1 MASLPVYFEQRLV
14 GTVHVDRGG
23 PSFTYASGWIGLRGA
38 FPISLTMPLKSERF
52 SSDTFLPW
60 AANLLPESEQLRT
73 LGQLLGMA
81 RSDVI
86 GLLSAIGGDTAGA
99 LSFGQPGR
107 ASPVQWRPVGKG
119 EELERMIEDLPNKP
133 FLVGEEGVSMSLA
146 GVQSKVAVTVDCDGH
161 ICIPMN
167 GSPSTHILKPDS
179 PRLPGGIQ
187 NEAFCLTLAK
197 RMRIPTPEVTTG
209 RAGKRTYL
217 LVKRYDRTDF
227 GDRCRR
233 LHQEDYCQALGKP
246 PSAKYETN
254 QTGTRGPTLKEMF
267 DITRRHMP
275 PTEIVRLL
283 DMVILNVLACNSDAH
298 AKNYSIMIRA
308 GKASLAPIYDVMCGE
323 VWENVTK
330 NLALKIAGMSRGDQL
345 KRTHWQ
351 QFARECG
358 LNPKQ
363 VIDRVDA
370 LGRSAIAE
378 AEPAASEV
386 AALPTG
392 NHATLHQTQ
401 QAVERRGRRLLSQLH
416 EEDEET
422 INVIDEKA
430 GQAGSEAVAPNPA
443 MLRERRLK
451 LMGGSSPS
459 GSASQRHHPVP
470 LQLGKQNS
478 GMD

>member
-14 GTVHVDRGG
+14 GIIHVDRGG
-23 PSFTYASGWIGLRGA
+23 PSFTYASSWIGLKGA

-52 SSDTFLPW
+52 ASDIFLPW

-107 ASPVQWRPVGKG
+107 ASPVQWRAVGKA
-119 EELERMIEDLPNKP
+119 EDLERMIEDLPNKP

-146 GVQSKVAVTVDCDGH
+146 GVQSKVAVAVDCNGR
-161 ICIPMN
+161 IFIPMN

-179 PRLPGGIQ
+179 LRLPGGVQ

-197 RMRIPTPEVTTG
+197 RMRIPAPEVTTG

-217 LVKRYDRTDF
+217 LVKRYDRTDVS
-227 GDRCRR
+227 GRCRR
-233 LHQEDYCQALGKP
+233 LHQEDYCQALSKP

-254 QTGTRGPTLKEMF
+254 QTGIGGPTLKDMF
-267 DITRRHMP
+267 DITLRFMP

-283 DMVILNVLACNSDAH
+283 DTVIFNLLACNSDAH
-298 AKNYSIMIRA
+298 AKNYSITIRA
-308 GKASLAPIYDVMCGE
+308 SNASLAPIYDVMCGE

-330 NLALKIAGMSRGDQL
+330 NLAQKIAGISRGDQL
-345 KRTHWQ
+345 NRMHWQ

-363 VIDRVDA
+363 VVDRIDTFA
-370 LGRSAIAE
+370 KSAIAE
-378 AEPAASEV
+378 AELAASEV
-386 AALPTG
+386 AAMPAGDNPILDRTR
-392 NHATLHQTQ
+392 
-401 QAVERRGRRLLSQLH
+401 QAVERRAQRLLSQLH
-416 EEDEET
+416 ELEDELPIT
-422 INVIDEKA
+422 QLDEC
-430 GQAGSEAVAPNPA
+430 S
-443 MLRERRLK
+443 
-451 LMGGSSPS
+451 LM
-459 GSASQRHHPVP
+459 
-470 LQLGKQNS
+470 
-478 GMD
+478 